1 MPKLGIEN
9 LQDNI
14 VELLNKTEDLSGLE
28 TNNKSS
34 LVAAIN
40 EVAMLLDANNNSEV
54 ENRELL
60 SNTIG
65 NPITS
70 EDSIPQMCAKLNTML
85 AKFKENLSIVGSTTT
100 DEDKFDACINKI
112 KNLNVLTGIVPGN
125 ETLVFSS
132 GSINLN
138 PEYDY
143 TPIENAFKYS
153 FNNIYYS
160 GTFRIILSMEQKYP
174 MEVVLYNKTY
184 DGDIISSQTITLG
197 QEWGDSLTKKT
208 VHADMKVEKNT
219 KVDVHFRRVPSSGI
233 STGESIKLIEVKCNI
248 NFSGKN

>member
-1 MPKLGIEN
+1 MPKLGMEN

-28 TNNKSS
+28 TSNKSS

-85 AKFKENLSIVGSTTT
+85 VKFKENLTLVGSTTT
-100 DEDKFDACINKI
+100 DEDKFDTCIDKI
-112 KNLNVLTGIVPGN
+112 KNLNVLKGIVPGN

-160 GTFRIILSMEQKYP
+160 GTFRIFLSMEQKYP

-208 VHADMKVEKNT
+208 VHADMKVDKNT
-219 KVDVHFRRVPSSGI
+219 KVDVHFRRIPSSGI